1 MPYRVERIRFYVRK
15 TLEGL
20 VVVGICVMTGMKKS
34 VEDVSHV
41 IITVLTEFMKLF
53 RVNRTH

>member
-1 MPYRVERIRFYVRK
+1 MPYRVERNPVL

>member
-1 MPYRVERIRFYVRK
+1 MPYRVERNPVLCKK